1 MSNPNSVP
9 PTGNTHH
16 HYNSNYHKNRRNNG
30 SYSNYNPS
38 HPQPPYYQQQGWTG
52 YMTQP
57 YQAAAPGY
65 AYSYYAPPPQGVPG
79 GPYYAPP
86 PPGAIAIS
94 PTLPSSATHTPVSK
108 PVNLSIKNKNGE
120 AVQFNKGHSKT
131 ASLSSS
137 SSSSTPVLS
146 KVNASL
152 PAVPPSAS
160 STASVPMS
168 PGKPDVAP
176 AKPAQPEVKKANE
189 EFKAKFMEQLR
200 LKNSKASSEKKEE
213 KPQPIKEVEK
223 EVKPDAASEIKEAPK
238 EPPKEFSKEAPKPVE
253 KPADPKEE
261 QKEPAKPVVPTAPV
275 EQQKEEVKEIEK
287 TEKIE
292 ETKEIEDSQPES
304 KQAEKSE
311 EPQAAPESFA
321 ESTQAKPVAAS
332 TPSVDEPKEE
342 AQPLPV
348 KEAQIDAAPEQTE
361 GPESSAVADSPN
373 DTKDE
378 TTEAVEAESPGIDKT
393 FDMTRFFAQI
403 SKATPIKD
411 IYAFPYKE
419 GQEKPDPRLQ
429 NASKNKYSPPFLLQ
443 FQPICQF
450 PVDDEW
456 DAKVRSIID
465 LVGAKKESRDRGFSR
480 SGSQFGRGGPGSSNA
495 MPRSATLRGEFGS
508 RNGSRGGSKKKMGL
522 GSREK
527 SQRQGSK
534 KPRRLDDDR
543 DNRDE
548 ETEAAKQAAEVKPL
562 EKSANRWVPRSLRN
576 KEKEVR
582 YAPDGVTVIL
592 EEEDV
597 EAKVKSHLNKLTLDN
612 FDTISAEI
620 IKIANQAQWE
630 DDVKTLKQVI
640 ELTFA
645 KACDEHL
652 WSSVYAKLCLTLC
665 TDISEEVE
673 DKSQPRPEQ
682 VPKRVYS
689 SGLVRKLLLSRCQA
703 EYEKG
708 WSDKLPTNEDGTPL
722 EPEMMSDE
730 YYKLAAAKRRG
741 LGLVRFIGELYYL
754 NLLSEK
760 IIIKCLV
767 DQLSDSDSPSEDTLE
782 TLTQL
787 LTTTGAKLDSSN
799 RGPLDFAFEKINHI
813 INHCQLSSRIKFKL
827 MDLCDLRA
835 SRWAD
840 AKSNAGPKTIA
851 EIHQEAEA
859 KRLQE
864 ERDAIRR
871 RKADPRSGSSR
882 SNSSR
887 SNSKWGN
894 SNQISSNDISK
905 VGVVRNSSERSL
917 GPFNKQKSKL
927 SSSKLSQQ
935 QFTTVPSAGSGNSS
949 GASSGQK
956 GAGTPPDEPREASR
970 NIFAAL
976 GDHEDEDSDRE
987 AENHEPEP
995 EHEEADSSSA
1005 QQEGVSA
1012 AAETKSQA

>member
-9 PTGNTHH
+9 PTGNAHH

-30 SYSNYNPS
+30 SYSNYSQS

-65 AYSYYAPPPQGVPG
+65 AYSYYAPSPQGVSG
-79 GPYYAPP
+79 GAYYAPP

-94 PTLPSSATHTPVSK
+94 PTLPNSATHTPVTK

-152 PAVPPSAS
+152 PAVPPSTS

-168 PGKPDVAP
+168 PSKKDSSP

-189 EFKAKFMEQLR
+189 EFKAKFLEQLR
-200 LKNSKASSEKKEE
+200 LKNSKATSEKKEE
-213 KPQPIKEVEK
+213 KSQPTKEVEK
-223 EVKPDAASEIKEAPK
+223 ESKPDASSKK
-238 EPPKEFSKEAPKPVE
+238 SEPPKELPQEISKEAPKPAE
-253 KPADPKEE
+253 KPETSKEE
-261 QKEPAKPVVPTAPV
+261 PKEPAESAKPAKPAVPSASI
-275 EQQKEEVKEIEK
+275 EQQK
-287 TEKIE
+287 E
-292 ETKEIEDSQPES
+292 ETKEIEKTQPNS
-304 KQAEKSE
+304 KQAEKPE
-311 EPQAAPESFA
+311 ELQAVPESPV
-321 ESTQAKPVAAS
+321 ESIQPKPVAAS
-332 TPSVDEPKEE
+332 APSVDEVKEE
-342 AQPLPV
+342 AQPTPV
-348 KEAQIDAAPEQTE
+348 KEEPINADSEQTE
-361 GPESSAVADSPN
+361 GPKSSPVADSQE

-378 TTEAVEAESPGIDKT
+378 TAEPLEAASPGIDKT

-419 GQEKPDPRLQ
+419 GQEKPDLRLQ
-429 NASKNKYSPPFLLQ
+429 NSPKNKYSPPFLLQ
-443 FQPICQF
+443 FQPVCQF

-480 SGSQFGRGGPGSSNA
+480 SGSQFGRGGAGSSNA

-534 KPRRLDDDR
+534 KPRRLDDEK
-543 DNRDE
+543 DNKDE
-548 ETEAAKQAAEVKPL
+548 ETEAPKQVVEVKPL
-562 EKSANRWVPRSLRN
+562 EKSANRWVPRSQRN

-592 EEEDV
+592 EEDDV

-620 IKIANQAQWE
+620 IQIANQARWE

-665 TDISEEVE
+665 TDISEDVE

-813 INHCQLSSRIKFKL
+813 INNCQLSSRIKFKL

-835 SRWAD
+835 NRWAD
-840 AKSNAGPKTIA
+840 AKINAGPKTIA

-935 QFTTVPSAGSGNSS
+935 QFTTVPSAGSANSS

-956 GAGTPPDEPREASR
+956 RAGTPPDEPREASR

-987 AENHEPEP
+987 AEHHEPEP
-995 EHEEADSSSA
+995 EHEGADISSA
-1005 QQEGVSA
+1005 HHEGVSA
-1012 AAETKSQA
+1012 VADSESQA

>member
-9 PTGNTHH
+9 PTGNTPH

-30 SYSNYNPS
+30 SYSNYNQS

-79 GPYYAPP
+79 GAYYAPP
-86 PPGAIAIS
+86 PPGAIGIS
-94 PTLPSSATHTPVSK
+94 PTLPNSATHTPVSK

-146 KVNASL
+146 KANASL
-152 PAVPPSAS
+152 PAVPPSTS

-168 PGKPDVAP
+168 PSKPDAAP
-176 AKPAQPEVKKANE
+176 AKPAEPEVKKANE
-189 EFKAKFMEQLR
+189 EFKAKFLEQLR
-200 LKNSKASSEKKEE
+200 LKNSKATSEKKEE
-213 KPQPIKEVEK
+213 KPQTTKEVEK
-223 EVKPDAASEIKEAPK
+223 DLKPDETPEIDDTPK
-238 EPPKEFSKEAPKPVE
+238 ELPKRISKEAPKPVE
-253 KPADPKEE
+253 KPESPKEE
-261 QKEPAKPVVPTAPV
+261 PKEPTKPVVPTAPV
-275 EQQKEEVKEIEK
+275 EQQKEEIKEIEK
-287 TEKIE
+287 VE
-292 ETKEIEDSQPES
+292 ETQPEC
-304 KQAEKSE
+304 KQAEKAE
-311 EPQAAPESFA
+311 EFQAAQDSLA
-321 ESTQAKPVAAS
+321 ESTQAEPVTAVTS
-332 TPSVDEPKEE
+332 SVDESSEEGRPPPMKEE
-342 AQPLPV
+342 P
-348 KEAQIDAAPEQTE
+348 INAASEQTE
-361 GPESSAVADSPN
+361 GPESSPVADSQE
-373 DTKDE
+373 DTRDE
-378 TTEAVEAESPGIDKT
+378 TTETLEAGSPGIDKT

-450 PVDDEW
+450 PIDDEW

-543 DNRDE
+543 ENRDE
-548 ETEAAKQAAEVKPL
+548 ETEVAKPVAEVKPL
-562 EKSANRWVPRSLRN
+562 EKSANRWVPRSQRN

-592 EEEDV
+592 EEDDV

-665 TDISEEVE
+665 TDISEDVE

-730 YYKLAAAKRRG
+730 YYKMAAAKRRG

-813 INHCQLSSRIKFKL
+813 INNCQLSSRIKFKL

-835 SRWAD
+835 NRWAD

-859 KRLQE
+859 KRIQE

-871 RKADPRSGSSR
+871 RKTDPRSGSSR

-987 AENHEPEP
+987 AEDHEPGP
-995 EHEEADSSSA
+995 QHEEAESSSA

-1012 AAETKSQA
+1012 AAETESQA

>member
-238 EPPKEFSKEAPKPVE
+238 ESPKEFSKEAPKPVE
-253 KPADPKEE
+253 KPADPREE

-342 AQPLPV
+342 AQPLSV

>member
-238 EPPKEFSKEAPKPVE
+238 ESPKEFSKEAPKPVE

-342 AQPLPV
+342 AQPLSV

-935 QFTTVPSAGSGNSS
+935 QFTTVPSAGSGNSP